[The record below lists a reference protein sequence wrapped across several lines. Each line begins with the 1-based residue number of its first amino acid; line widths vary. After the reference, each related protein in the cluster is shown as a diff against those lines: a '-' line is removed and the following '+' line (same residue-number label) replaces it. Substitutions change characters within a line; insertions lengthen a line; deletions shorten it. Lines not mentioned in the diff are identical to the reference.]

1 MSRYIFLLNR
11 GSGGNER
18 GLDADQVIDLVKRR
32 FQHAGHDLRPL
43 PFPPSGIM
51 EAIRRAMNERPN
63 GIIAGGGDG
72 TVSAVARA
80 LGGGGITLGVLP
92 MGTFNLAARDF
103 GVPMD
108 IDEAARFLATE
119 AREKQIDV
127 LDVNGRYCLCMTL
140 LGFYPAYARTFERR
154 DHGGRWWRKAAKVV
168 AALPR
173 SFRQARPLHL
183 RWQGADI
190 APGGARTKFCAFVPG
205 RVASSVG
212 LVPTRSTFQSGKLTA
227 YIGLQREPAAAVR
240 AMIDFVAGKQEENPE
255 LVTIET
261 PEMTLHHE
269 RRKHTVSM
277 IDGEVTRLDFPIQ
290 LRILPKHLRV
300 LAAPDA
306 CESGTAK

>member
-1 MSRYIFLLNR
+1 MSRFLFLLNR
-11 GSGGNER
+11 GSGGNQR
-18 GLDADQVIDLVKRR
+18 GLDAEQVIDLVSRR
-32 FQHAGHDLRPL
+32 FSDAGHALQAHPFRPA
-43 PFPPSGIM
+43 GI
-51 EAIRRAMNERPN
+51 EDAIRRAMDENPD

-80 LGGGGITLGVLP
+80 LGGSGITLGVLP

-108 IDEAARFLATE
+108 IDEAARFLASE

-127 LDVNGRYCLCMTL
+127 LDVNGRCCLCMTL

-173 SFRQARPLHL
+173 SFRQARPLRL
-183 RWQGADI
+183 RWKGMDI
-190 APGGARTKFCAFVPG
+190 EPGSARTKFCAFVPG
-205 RVASSVG
+205 RFESSVG
-212 LVPTRSTFQSGKLTA
+212 LVPTRATFQSGKLTA
-227 YIGLQREPAAAVR
+227 YIGLQRKPAAAVR
-240 AMIDFVAGKQEENPE
+240 AMIDFMAGKQEENPE
-255 LVTIET
+255 LVTLDT

-269 RRKHTVSM
+269 RRNHTVSM

-300 LAAPDA
+300 LATPDA
-306 CESGTAK
+306 SESGTAK